1 MRPLLAQYDHL
12 QLVRAKEPFA
22 RRKDGRPGPAPK
34 PGKGHG
40 GQIRREADDAVARQR
55 AIRPPQFVD
64 PSLILK
70 VHMHGLAMEGD
81 WEQLG
86 LTLLNTDDDNNIVL
100 FSSTDELSDFRNR
113 LDAYEGPTPAGQK
126 NPSYSGF
133 INRIG
138 SISTLEPRDR
148 LGIRIKEAGFTEVS
162 DLQDGQE
169 YILDVELW
177 EFGTQAARRRKAEEI
192 IAFIEEQG
200 GELYDHYS
208 GPSITMIR
216 VKASGQSIRPIFSV
230 PEVAFIDLPPEPDI
244 EANQIVQFALDDVPP
259 VAPLDPDLPII
270 AVLDTGVND
279 HPFLADA
286 IVAREA
292 FPSEL
297 GEADIAGHGTAVA
310 GVAALGD
317 LRSQLDGTSLQRVA
331 RIISA
336 KVVTDERKFFDRRT
350 LPSQMRQTIQSLNA
364 SHGCRIFVISLGD
377 TKANFEQGR
386 VGPWATTLDE
396 LARELNVLIFVSA
409 GNRPPRGG
417 TSVEQ
422 GVTQYPGYLLEV
434 ANRVCEPAGG
444 ANIVTVGA
452 LAHANGI
459 GPQHEFDAHIQ
470 PITERDEPAPFTRTG
485 PGAGGMTK
493 PDFVDYGGT
502 MVFDAVARR
511 LQTAPHLA
519 TAGLITTNH
528 DFLRQL
534 LTSKSGTSFA
544 APMLANRAAQLVR
557 RFPGASANLI
567 KALLANSATVPEA
580 STRRLLALDARDH
593 SRVHGIGLVDTLRAA
608 YSDDHRVVY
617 FVEDSL
623 ELDHFAVY
631 RVPIPIEFQT
641 GGKRTIRVSLAYDP
655 PVKRTRAEYIGTR
668 MNFRLIRGCPVDH
681 VFEYF
686 RSRVGEG
693 TDPPEMAGKY
703 DCDLVPKKNARDK
716 NTIQSASISFSA
728 DTTQYGG
735 EYHLVVRCVGGWA
748 MDQEI
753 RQNFALVVELE
764 HHAQVQLYARLR
776 PRLRT

>member
-1 MRPLLAQYDHL
+1 MAQYDHL
-12 QLVRAKEPFA
+12 QLARAKEPLA
-22 RRKDGRPGPAPK
+22 RRKDRRPPPVPK

-40 GQIRREADDAVARQR
+40 GQIRRETDDAVARQR

-100 FSSTDELSDFRNR
+100 FSSTDELTDFRSR

-138 SISTLEPRDR
+138 SVSTLEPRDR

-162 DLQDGQE
+162 DFQDGQE
-169 YILDVELW
+169 YVLDIELW
-177 EFGTQAARRRKAEEI
+177 EFGSQAARRRKAEEI
-192 IAFIEEQG
+192 IAFVEEQG
-200 GELYDHYS
+200 GEVYDHYS

-216 VKASGQSIRPIFSV
+216 VKAPGQAIRPVFSV

-244 EANQIVQFALDDVPP
+244 ETNQIVQFALDDVPP
-259 VAPLDPDLPII
+259 VAPLDPDLPLV
-270 AVLDTGVND
+270 AVLDSGVND

-292 FPSEL
+292 FPNEL
-297 GEADIAGHGTAVA
+297 GESDVAGHGTAVA

-317 LRSQLDGTSLQRVA
+317 VRAQLAGATLQRVA

-336 KVVTDERKFFDRRT
+336 KVVTDDSKFFDRRT
-350 LPSQMRQTIQSLNA
+350 LPTQMRQTIQNLHANYS
-364 SHGCRIFVISLGD
+364 CRIFVISLGD

-386 VGPWATTLDE
+386 VGPWAMTLDE
-396 LARELNVLIFVSA
+396 LARELNILIFVSA
-409 GNRPPRGG
+409 GNRSPRGG

-422 GVTQYPGYLLEV
+422 GVTQYPDYLLEV

-452 LAHANGI
+452 LAHSNGI

-470 PITERDEPAPFTRTG
+470 PITEQDEPAPFTRTG
-485 PGAGGMTK
+485 PGAGGLTK

-511 LQTAPHLA
+511 LQTAPHLP

-557 RFPGASANLI
+557 RFPYASANLI

-580 STRRLLALDARDH
+580 STQRLAGFEARDQ
-593 SRVHGIGLVDTLRAA
+593 SRVHGNGLVDTLRAA
-608 YSDDHRVVY
+608 FSDDHRVVY
-617 FVEDSL
+617 FAEDNL
-623 ELDHFAVY
+623 EMDHFAVY
-631 RVPIPIEFQT
+631 RVPIPAEFQT

-655 PVKRTRAEYIGTR
+655 PVKRTRAEYTGTR

-681 VFEYF
+681 VFEHF

-693 TDPPEMAGKY
+693 TVPPEMKGKY

-716 NTIQSASISFSA
+716 NTIQSASISFTA
-728 DTTQYGG
+728 DTTQYGE

-764 HHAQVQLYARLR
+764 HQAQVQLYARLR
-776 PRLRT
+776 PRLRN

>member
-1 MRPLLAQYDHL
+1 MAQYDHL
-12 QLVRAKEPFA
+12 QLVRAKEPLA
-22 RRKDGRPGPAPK
+22 RRKGGRPPPVPK

-40 GQIRREADDAVARQR
+40 GRIRSETDDAIARQR

-70 VHMHGLAMEGD
+70 VQMHGLAMEGD

-100 FSSTDELSDFRNR
+100 FSSTDELADLRSR

-138 SISTLEPRDR
+138 SVSTLEPRDR
-148 LGIRIKEAGFTEVS
+148 LGVRIKVAGFTEVA
-162 DLQDGQE
+162 DFQDGQE
-169 YILDVELW
+169 YVLDIELW
-177 EFGTQAARRRKAEEI
+177 EFGSQAARRRKAEEI
-192 IAFIEEQG
+192 IAFVEQQG
-200 GELYDHYS
+200 GEVYDHYS

-216 VKASGQSIRPIFSV
+216 VKASGQAIRPVFSV

-259 VAPLDPDLPII
+259 VAPLDPDLPLV

-279 HPFLADA
+279 HPFLVDA
-286 IVAREA
+286 IVARETI
-292 FPSEL
+292 SKDL
-297 GEADIAGHGTAVA
+297 GESDVAGHGTAVA

-317 LRSQLDGTSLQRVA
+317 IRAQLAGASLQRVA

-336 KVVTDERKFFDRRT
+336 KVVTDDSRFFDRRT
-350 LPSQMRQTIQSLNA
+350 LPTQMRQTIQNLHANY
-364 SHGCRIFVISLGD
+364 GCRIFIISLGD

-386 VGPWATTLDE
+386 VGPWAVTLDE
-396 LARELNVLIFVSA
+396 LARELSILIFVSA
-409 GNRPPRGG
+409 GNRSPRGG

-422 GVTQYPGYLLEV
+422 GVTQYPDYLLEV

-452 LAHANGI
+452 LAHSSGI

-470 PITERDEPAPFTRTG
+470 PITDQDEPAPFTRTG
-485 PGAGGMTK
+485 PGAGGLTK

-511 LQTAPHLA
+511 LQTAPHLP

-544 APMLANRAAQLVR
+544 APMLANRAAQLLR
-557 RFPGASANLI
+557 RFPDASANLI

-580 STRRLLALDARDH
+580 STQRLAGFEARDQ
-593 SRVHGIGLVDTLRAA
+593 SRVHGNGLVDTLRAA
-608 YSDDHRVVY
+608 FSDDHRVVY
-617 FVEDSL
+617 FAEDNL
-623 ELDHFAVY
+623 EMDHFAVY
-631 RVPIPIEFQT
+631 RVPIPAEFQT

-655 PVKRTRAEYIGTR
+655 PVKRTRAEYTGTR
-668 MNFRLIRGCPVDH
+668 MNFRLIRGCSVDD
-681 VFEYF
+681 VFEHF

-693 TDPPEMAGKY
+693 TVPPEMAVKY

-716 NTIQSASISFSA
+716 NTIQTASISFTA
-728 DTTQYGG
+728 DTTQYGE
-735 EYHLVVRCVGGWA
+735 EYYLVVRCVGGWA
-748 MDQEI
+748 IDQEI

-764 HHAQVQLYARLR
+764 HQAQVQLYARLR